1 MRAVLCVGGGAMDR
15 RLFLVGLAA
24 SAVAALSGCSLQ
36 RSEAAGTPTGTPTS
50 PTPTP
55 VPPPRPTPTTSPP
68 PVPIVKKHPITP
80 GETITGLPGDGDLM
94 AWTVDDGVSSHV
106 VGAYAQFAHDSGVR
120 LTFFLNGVNPS
131 WTDNAPALRPL
142 VESGQVQ
149 LANHTWDHADLT
161 QLSDAGIAQELQRNG
176 DFIRNTYGVEAAP
189 FYRPP
194 YGYIDRHVAHAAS
207 SIGYTAP
214 VLWYGS
220 LADSGLLTP
229 QQIVANAERWFQ
241 PQHIVIGHA
250 NYDPVT
256 QVYGQLLDIIRQR
269 GLRTVTLRDVFAA

>member
-1 MRAVLCVGGGAMDR
+1 
-15 RLFLVGLAA
+15 
-24 SAVAALSGCSLQ
+24 
-36 RSEAAGTPTGTPTS
+36 
-50 PTPTP
+50 
-55 VPPPRPTPTTSPP
+55 
-68 PVPIVKKHPITP
+68 
-80 GETITGLPGDGDLM
+80 M

-131 WTDNAPALRPL
+131 WTENAPALRPL

-161 QLSDAGIAQELQRNG
+161 ELSASGIAGELQRNG

-194 YGYIDRHVAHAAS
+194 YGYIDRRVSGAAS
-207 SIGYTAP
+207 AVGYTAP

-229 QQIVANAERWFQ
+229 QQIVANATQWFQ
-241 PQHIVIGHA
+241 RQHIVIGHA

-269 GLRTVTLRDVFAA
+269 GLRTVTLRDVFAV